1 MRVITGR
8 GWKGTGTGANRGLK
22 RTGTGGGGDYLK
34 GECRKEDGIYFAISY
49 SPSLVG
55 LPQP

>member
-1 MRVITGR
+1 MNFPGRGGGVRVITGR
-8 GWKGTGTGANRGLK
+8 GWKG
-22 RTGTGGGGDYLK
+22 TGTGGGGDYLK